1 MEGET
6 AMKEL
11 RDSLTQL
18 IAMIMIM
25 ITFAISTAALSQWA
39 GSESSTTSEN
49 DSSSSQQSKPDAP
62 SLSAS
67 VAR

>member
-1 MEGET
+1 
-6 AMKEL
+6 MKEL

-49 DSSSSQQSKPDAP
+49 DSSSSSSSSQQSKPDAP

>member
-1 MEGET
+1 
-6 AMKEL
+6 MKEL

-49 DSSSSQQSKPDAP
+49 DSSSSSQQSKPDAP